1 MDQGYFKLSP
11 LIPRR
16 NKYIQNNMHYLSN
29 NIFCLPE
36 HEKVPVGYPN
46 KKLSLQINKVL
57 CNAVKLSDEK
67 NHLLPDIIENS
78 DVCQKRRLETRSNSV
93 DVFSKSV
100 ILKRNNY
107 FDEEN
112 RQIKKID
119 KNIIKSDLENLTK
132 KYKNEELKHVS
143 ELEIKLIK
151 RNSIVNRD
159 EILKDSNLNN
169 FHQFSQSPLN

>member
-1 MDQGYFKLSP
+1 M
-11 LIPRR
+11 
-16 NKYIQNNMHYLSN
+16 
-29 NIFCLPE
+29 
-36 HEKVPVGYPN
+36 
-46 KKLSLQINKVL
+46 
-57 CNAVKLSDEK
+57 
-67 NHLLPDIIENS
+67 
-78 DVCQKRRLETRSNSV
+78 
-93 DVFSKSV
+93 

-169 FHQFSQSPLN
+169 FHHTNKELNVEYLKNVNIDLEKKQINDRPKSTNSVGNHLKIIDSSVK